1 MLTEMVLQMVRL
13 TIRATDDTLPPLLL
27 KLMEGRLAQGVST
40 AAAAAERPAPL
51 TVSEISDSFRNVMV
65 TTSSR

>member
-1 MLTEMVLQMVRL
+1 MVRL

-27 KLMEGRLAQGVST
+27 KLMEARIAKGVST
-40 AAAAAERPAPL
+40 VQERYVPP
-51 TVSEISDSFRNVMV
+51 TVSEISDSFRNIMV

>member
-1 MLTEMVLQMVRL
+1 MVRL
-13 TIRATDDTLPPLLL
+13 TIRATDDALPPVIL
-27 KLMEGRLAQGVST
+27 KMMQERIAKGLST
-40 AAAAAERPAPL
+40 APERYVPP